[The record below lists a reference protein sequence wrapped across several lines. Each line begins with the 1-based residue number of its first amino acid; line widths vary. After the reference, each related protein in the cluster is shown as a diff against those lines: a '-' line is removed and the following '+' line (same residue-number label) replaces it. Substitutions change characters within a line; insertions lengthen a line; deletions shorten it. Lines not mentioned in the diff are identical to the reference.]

1 MKSFEENYGD
11 WAVVTGA
18 SSGIGME
25 YARQLAAKGL
35 DVVLVARREDR
46 LRNLAEELEND
57 HAIRAKVVA
66 ADLSSPRGIETLVRE
81 TIDLEIGLLVNNAG
95 REDSGHFLDIP
106 LERALATLRL
116 NCEAPLQLT
125 HHFGQKMRARGR
137 GGILFMSS
145 VVAVQGVALIAN
157 YAATKA
163 YDLILAES
171 VAAELGPHGVDVA
184 VVAPGF
190 TASELSPNASF
201 DGLPMKP
208 MPATSVARAGIE
220 TLRRSRLAVPGLIN
234 KFLYASGKYVQPR
247 ALNTWA
253 FGRVFERVL
262 RSKSKAEA
270 TGQPGQAQALEPSA
284 R

>member
-1 MKSFEENYGD
+1 M
-11 WAVVTGA
+11 A
-18 SSGIGME
+18 
-25 YARQLAAKGL
+25 
-35 DVVLVARREDR
+35 
-46 LRNLAEELEND
+46 
-57 HAIRAKVVA
+57 
-66 ADLSSPRGIETLVRE
+66 
-81 TIDLEIGLLVNNAG
+81 LEIGLLVNNAG

-106 LERALATLRL
+106 LERALTTLRL

-125 HHFGQKMRARGR
+125 HHFGQKMRAQGR

-145 VVAVQGVALIAN
+145 IVAFQGVPLIAN

-171 VAAELGPHGVDVA
+171 VAEELAPHGIDVA

-190 TASELSPNASF
+190 TASELSPGASF

-208 MPATSVARAGIE
+208 MPAASVARTGIE
-220 TLRRSRLAVPGLIN
+220 TLGRSRLGVPGLIN
-234 KFLYASGKYVQPR
+234 KFLYMSGKYLQPR

-262 RSKSKAEA
+262 RSKLKAR
-270 TGQPGQAQALEPSA
+270 AQAFEPSA